1 MSTGISLA
9 TGDVERSRWPMKTSR
24 RASVEEEV
32 LERQVQICKAFANST
47 RLHILE
53 LLGKHDWSAQEL
65 QQALGVSKANLSQ
78 HMTVLKTAGVIVR
91 HRQGKEVQFSLA
103 MPEVKTACQL
113 IRNVLRAQ
121 IRSGRQLAI

>member
-1 MSTGISLA
+1 MNTPLEFEEH
-9 TGDVERSRWPMKTSR
+9 ERTMTRSKRP
-24 RASVEEEV
+24 SVDQEV
-32 LERQVQICKAFANST
+32 LDRQVMICKAFANPT

-53 LLGKHDWSAQEL
+53 LLGKGDWSARDL
-65 QQALGVSKANLSQ
+65 QQELGVSKANLSQ
-78 HMTVLKTAGVIVR
+78 HVNVLKTAGVIKR
-91 HRQGKEVQFSLA
+91 RRDGKEVQFSLA